1 MIARA
6 FRRIFPEK
14 PVYSNIYVCGP
25 GDDPAQCSPVEQLIR
40 VSVRVMR
47 TGIDGIIYL
56 ADVAE
61 NMVKF
66 QKDVVARG
74 EYRDSLS
81 DYGGQGALDLFNRW
95 DKLF

>member
-1 MIARA
+1 
-6 FRRIFPEK
+6 
-14 PVYSNIYVCGP
+14 
-25 GDDPAQCSPVEQLIR
+25 
-40 VSVRVMR
+40 MR

-66 QKDVVARG
+66 QKTVTQMG

-81 DYGGQGALDLFNRW
+81 DYGGQPALDLFNKW